1 MRRRPLLLTTAAALL
16 IAIAAW
22 IALGLGVDAEGRRC
36 DLAWPR
42 ALLRAE
48 PGDALRA
55 PLLHLRAPR
64 VVAALLVGAA
74 LGVAGLALQ
83 GLTRNPLADPYLLGV
98 SGGAGLAVV
107 LLHSVPGV
115 GRALGWT
122 ALPLAA
128 FIGALAALALV
139 LTLAR
144 TAGGR
149 LSLVSLLLAGVV
161 VNAFCAALMTLLL
174 TRADPFRLRL
184 TTSWLLGGIGFVAW
198 PELLACAGLATVV
211 GLLLRGW
218 AHRLNAFALGTAAAG
233 GVGLDAPRVV
243 REVALLASVLAAVAV
258 AVAGLIGYVG
268 LIVPPL
274 VRKLVGNDFRATLP
288 VGAAGGALLVLL
300 ADTVARTALAPEEL
314 PVGVLTALIGCP
326 LLLLQLRRQLRA
338 GA

>member
-1 MRRRPLLLTTAAALL
+1 MRRRAPLLTAGFLLL

-22 IALGLGVDAEGRRC
+22 VALGLGVDAAGRRY
-36 DLAWPR
+36 DLDWPR
-42 ALLRAE
+42 RLLSADD
-48 PGDALRA
+48 GLRA
-55 PLLHLRAPR
+55 PLVHLRGPR
-64 VVAALLVGAA
+64 VAAALLVGAA

-107 LLHSVPGV
+107 LLHSVPGL
-115 GRALGWT
+115 GAALGWA
-122 ALPLAA
+122 ALPLSA
-128 FIGALAALALV
+128 FVGALAALALV
-139 LTLAR
+139 LTLAQ

-184 TTSWLLGGIGFVAW
+184 TTSWLLGGIGFVDW
-198 PELLACAGLATVV
+198 PQLVACTLLAAVV
-211 GLLLRGW
+211 GVLLRGW

-274 VRKLVGNDFRATLP
+274 VRRLVGSDFRATLP
-288 VGAAGGALLVLL
+288 AAAAGGALLVLV

-314 PVGVLTALIGCP
+314 PVGVLTGLLGCP
-326 LLLLQLRRQLRA
+326 LLLVQLKRQLRPA
-338 GA
+338 R